1 MLGRGFERHKTIL
14 KVASKNF
21 KNRNFLDF
29 EYGSGFARLLKN
41 IKNGAFDIFYSNT
54 IKLH

>member
-1 MLGRGFERHKTIL
+1 MQSLWSASERHNIIL
-14 KVASKNF
+14 KVA
-21 KNRNFLDF
+21 FLHF
-29 EYGSGFARLLKN
+29 EYGSEYGSGFARLLKN